1 MFIKTVLTIA
11 FTLKKRHKHT
21 RPHVS
26 FAKGLTANHI
36 DCSLFFPF
44 ATGDMLLLRERASAR
59 VVSVAAGSL
68 PTTVESLGLALVV
81 TGVFSQIFG

>member
-1 MFIKTVLTIA
+1 
-11 FTLKKRHKHT
+11 
-21 RPHVS
+21 
-26 FAKGLTANHI
+26 
-36 DCSLFFPF
+36 
-44 ATGDMLLLRERASAR
+44 MLLLRERASAR